1 MIMQVLHERC
11 CGIDVHKKMLAVC
24 FKAGNKQELREYGTL
39 TKDLKELANWLIGQG
54 CQKVAMEST
63 GSYWKPVYNVLELLG
78 LNIIVVNAQ
87 HMKAVPGRKTDMKD
101 AEWIAGL
108 LQHGLLKAS
117 FIPDRNQRELRE
129 VTRYR
134 KSLVEER
141 AREVNRLSKT
151 LEGCN
156 IKLSSFVTHITGM
169 SSRNLISAAMQG
181 DITEELIEAV
191 TIGKVKEKKGEL
203 VHAMDGVLSPIQKK
217 LIAAILD
224 HIDDMTKRIDDVDT
238 IINGEMRQY
247 EDAIRA
253 LDEIPG
259 IGKQSA
265 EVILAEIGLDMN
277 RFPSAAHLASWAGIC
292 PGNYESAGKRKSGRT
307 NKGNPTLKTTLVQ
320 CAKTAVKKKDTFF
333 RAQYERLSPR
343 RGGNR
348 ASVAV
353 AHSMLIAIYHILK
366 YNQPFVD
373 LGRDYYHQFN
383 PEKKIN
389 SYLKKLSELG
399 WQPPVTT
406 VS

>member
-24 FKAGNKQELREYGTL
+24 FKAGNNQELREYGTL

-101 AEWIAGL
+101 AEWIADL

-191 TIGKVKEKKGEL
+191 TIGKVKEKKEEL